1 MDGLRFLQQVTV
13 CHDDRGELEVLQ
25 DWCFE
30 APYNILSTP
39 IRTAQQMG
47 YRLDSK
53 VSSYSACGV
62 RCRFAERAPFWRPSD
77 LALPI
82 LAAPTTDTNK

>member
-1 MDGLRFLQQVTV
+1 METLK
-13 CHDDRGELEVLQ
+13 

-53 VSSYSACGV
+53 VRRIICYFFHLVTVTGTCE
-62 RCRFAERAPFWRPSD
+62 RFLNCE
-77 LALPI
+77 
-82 LAAPTTDTNK
+82 

>member
-1 MDGLRFLQQVTV
+1 MTG
-13 CHDDRGELEVLQ
+13 RGDMETLK

-53 VSSYSACGV
+53 VETIILYMILPQE
-62 RCRFAERAPFWRPSD
+62 CRLVLYTYPRF
-77 LALPI
+77 L
-82 LAAPTTDTNK
+82 NK